1 VYITG
6 GAATSTP
13 DTVNYTTLAYR
24 AATGQALWLSR
35 YKGPR
40 SFGFATSLAVSPTG
54 QGVFV
59 TGYIGVHDG
68 CCNFGTV
75 AYQP

>member
-1 VYITG
+1 
-6 GAATSTP
+6 
-13 DTVNYTTLAYR
+13 VNYITLAYR
-24 AATGQALWLSR
+24 AATGQALWVSR
-35 YKGPR
+35 YKAPR
-40 SFGFATSLAVSPTG
+40 NFGFATSLAVGPTG

>member
-1 VYITG
+1 
-6 GAATSTP
+6 
-13 DTVNYTTLAYR
+13 
-24 AATGQALWLSR
+24 LWASR
-35 YKGPR
+35 YRGPR
-40 SFGFATSLAVSPTG
+40 NFSFANALAVSPTG

-59 TGYIGVHDG
+59 TGYIDVHDG